1 MHEWALAEAVA
12 LALSSYAK
20 RAGIGRV
27 KRLVLGL
34 GELQAVDREVFEL
47 ALGESLKLYGLEV
60 ESYEL
65 VTEEAFFECK
75 ACGFSW
81 GLGELALSDEVRE
94 AIHFLPEAAY
104 AYVRC
109 PRCGSPDFSIVRG
122 RGVRI
127 LGLEA

>member
-12 LALSSYAK
+12 LALSRYAK
-20 RAGIGRV
+20 QAGIGRL

-47 ALGESLKLYGLEV
+47 ALGESLKLHGLEV

-65 VTEEAFFECK
+65 VTEEALFECR

-81 GLGELALSDEVRE
+81 GLGDLALSDEVRE

-109 PRCGSPDFSIVRG
+109 PRCGSPDFSVARG
-122 RGVRI
+122 RGIRI
-127 LGLEA
+127 LGVVH

>member
-1 MHEWALAEAVA
+1 MHEWALAEAVVLA
-12 LALSSYAK
+12 LASYAR
-20 RAGIGRV
+20 RAGLGRLRRV
-27 KRLVLGL
+27 VLGL

-47 ALGESLKLYGLEV
+47 ALGETLKTHGLEV

-65 VTEEAFFECK
+65 VTEEALFECR

-81 GLGELALSDEVRE
+81 GLRELALPDEVRE

-122 RGVRI
+122 RGVSI
-127 LGLEA
+127 LGVEG